1 MLALTISK
9 SLTGLGFSGRITIEH
24 CSIFKEEEVEKK
36 FKILRIVAFVWKIV
50 AWVILVIS
58 VLGGCGS
65 LVMSL
70 MAGNQLSRQTS
81 ALGLGMLG
89 GAVGGIIIAV
99 VAILVGLFYFISLY
113 AVAEMI
119 DVALALEENTRATAE
134 QLKNIAKS

>member
-1 MLALTISK
+1 M
-9 SLTGLGFSGRITIEH
+9 
-24 CSIFKEEEVEKK
+24 EKK
-36 FKILRIVAFVWKIV
+36 YKILRIVAFVWKIV

-58 VLGGCGS
+58 VLGGCAS
-65 LVMSL
+65 LVMTL

-89 GAVGGIIIAV
+89 GTVGGITIAV

-119 DVALALEENTRATAE
+119 DVALALEENTRATSE

>member
-1 MLALTISK
+1 
-9 SLTGLGFSGRITIEH
+9 
-24 CSIFKEEEVEKK
+24 VEKK

-70 MAGNQLSRQTS
+70 MAGNQLARQTS
-81 ALGLGMLG
+81 TLGLGMLS

-134 QLKNIAKS
+134 QLKNITKS

>member
-1 MLALTISK
+1 M
-9 SLTGLGFSGRITIEH
+9 
-24 CSIFKEEEVEKK
+24 EKK
-36 FKILRIVAFVWKIV
+36 FKILRIVAFVWKII

-65 LVMSL
+65 LVITL

-119 DVALALEENTRATAE
+119 DVGLALEENTRATAE
-134 QLKNIAKS
+134 QLKNIAKT

>member
-1 MLALTISK
+1 M
-9 SLTGLGFSGRITIEH
+9 
-24 CSIFKEEEVEKK
+24 EKK
-36 FKILRIVAFVWKIV
+36 FKILRIVAFIWKIV

-58 VLGGCGS
+58 ALGGCGS
-65 LVMSL
+65 LVMTL
-70 MAGNQLSRQTS
+70 MAGNQLSRQTN

-89 GAVGGIIIAV
+89 GTVGGITIAV
-99 VAILVGLFYFISLY
+99 VATLVGLFYFISLY

>member
-1 MLALTISK
+1 
-9 SLTGLGFSGRITIEH
+9 
-24 CSIFKEEEVEKK
+24 VEKK
-36 FKILRIVAFVWKIV
+36 YKILRIVAFVWKIV

-58 VLGGCGS
+58 VLGGCAS
-65 LVMSL
+65 LVMTL

-89 GAVGGIIIAV
+89 GTVGGITIAV

-119 DVALALEENTRATAE
+119 DVALALEENTRATSE